1 MVFLRPIKKDEMSKK
16 KQANNNEEV
25 FEQVE
30 QSLNRVEQFIED
42 NSQNI
47 LYVLGGIAVLIVG
60 FWSYNTYV
68 AEPAEREAENAAF
81 MAQVYFEQ
89 DSMQLALDGNINNM
103 GFLDIADEYSG
114 TEMGN
119 LAHYYA
125 GVAYLNLGQYE
136 NAIGELDKFSSS
148 DEIFGAL
155 ANAAIGDCFNE
166 LNQPKEAL
174 DYYKRAL
181 SAGKNDLVTPS
192 VLRKAALTA
201 QMQEK
206 YGDAAKYW
214 NELATDYAKKP
225 EAADAAKYAAMAEAA
240 K

>member
-1 MVFLRPIKKDEMSKK
+1 MVFLRPIKKDKMSKK

-42 NSQNI
+42 NSQNL
-47 LYVLGGIAVLIVG
+47 LYALGGIAAIIVG

-68 AEPAEREAENAAF
+68 AEPAEKEAENAAF

-89 DSMQLALDGNINNM
+89 DSMKLALDGNINHM
-103 GFLDIADEYSG
+103 GFLEIADEYSG

-125 GVAYLNLGQYE
+125 GMAYLKMAQYE
-136 NAIGELDKFSSS
+136 NAIGELDKYSSI

-155 ANAAIGDCFNE
+155 SKAAIGDCFNE

-174 DYYKRAL
+174 DYYKKAL
-181 SAGKNDLVTPS
+181 SIGKNDLVTPA
-192 VLRKAALTA
+192 VLKKAALTA
-201 QMQEK
+201 QMLEK
-206 YGDAAKYW
+206 YADAAKYW
-214 NELATDYAKKP
+214 NQLATEYSKKP
-225 EAADAAKYAAMAEAA
+225 EAADAAKYAAMAESA